1 MYDVVTSSL
10 LFIALVPGVILSV
23 GSGVTAAIIHG
34 VVFYVIQRFI
44 SQYVP
49 WWIIWAVV
57 ILGVGWKFFGGSSAN
72 YSPPVGY

>member
-1 MYDVVTSSL
+1 MYDLFTSSL

-23 GSGVTAAIIHG
+23 GSGITAAVIHG
-34 VVFYVIQRFI
+34 VVFYVVQRFI

-57 ILGVGWKFFGGSSAN
+57 LVVVGWKLFGGST
-72 YSPPVGY
+72 YTPGYGGY

>member
-1 MYDVVTSSL
+1 MYDLITSSL

-23 GSGVTAAIIHG
+23 GTGITAAIIHG
-34 VVFYVIQRFI
+34 VVFYVVQRFI

-57 ILGVGWKFFGGSSAN
+57 IVAVGWKFFGGTPST
-72 YSPPVGY
+72 SPLGY